1 MSRIARSRA
10 HAAPR
15 STTVGSPTPT
25 ATRGRRPSARTVVA
39 AIGALALLGAAV
51 AQGPVVDDLGR
62 EVQLERPA
70 QRVVAM
76 VPTHTEK
83 VCAVGAC
90 DRLVGVDA
98 FSNHPSE
105 VEALPDL
112 GSAFEADVEAIVAL
126 EPDLVLTDEYSG
138 LHEALAPLGI
148 ATYVGTP
155 QTVDEVAEV
164 LREVGALLGREAAA
178 EAEVDAMR
186 DAIDAVAA
194 RVEGADR
201 PRVFVE
207 LDATPYTVGPTAYLG
222 TLLDLAGG
230 ANVVPAD
237 LGAFPQVDPEFVVDA
252 DPEVILLLDA
262 PSGESAATLAAR
274 PGWGAIDAVA
284 DGGVVPLTQAQVDL
298 LTRAGPRLPEALTLL
313 ADLLEGFRR

>member
-1 MSRIARSRA
+1 MSRIPSF
-10 HAAPR
+10 P
-15 STTVGSPTPT
+15 PT
-25 ATRGRRPSARTVVA
+25 AARRSPTRGRGSVT
-39 AIGALALLGAAV
+39 ALAVARAVAVSIAVSGFGTAV
-51 AQGPVVDDLGR
+51 AQGPVVDDVGR

-90 DRLVGVDA
+90 DRLVGVDT
-98 FSNHPSE
+98 FSNYPSE
-105 VEALPDL
+105 VQALPDL

-164 LREVGALLGREAAA
+164 LREVGSLLGREAAA
-178 EAEVDAMR
+178 EAQVEAMR
-186 DAIDAVAA
+186 DAIDTVAA
-194 RVEGADR
+194 RVEGAAR

-207 LDATPYTVGPTAYLG
+207 LDATPYTVGPTSYLG

-237 LGAFPQVDPEFVVDA
+237 RGAFPLVDPEFVVDA

-284 DGGVVPLTQAQVDL
+284 EGGVVPLTQAQVDL

>member
-1 MSRIARSRA
+1 MSRHRSCPPTRRS
-10 HAAPR
+10 HPPVAPR
-15 STTVGSPTPT
+15 GRPAWGRLAAVRATVL
-25 ATRGRRPSARTVVA
+25 SAWLVA
-39 AIGALALLGAAV
+39 AVAL

-62 EVQLERPA
+62 EVRLDQPA
-70 QRVVAM
+70 ERVVAM

-90 DRLVGVDA
+90 DRLVGVDT
-98 FSNHPSE
+98 FSNVPAE
-105 VEALPDL
+105 VQALPDL
-112 GSAFEADVEAIVAL
+112 GSAFEADVEAIIAL

-164 LREVGALLGREAAA
+164 VREVGALLGRDAAA
-178 EAEVDAMR
+178 EAEVRAMR
-186 DAIDAVAA
+186 DAIDAVAE
-194 RVEGADR
+194 RVEGEAR

-207 LDATPYTVGPTAYLG
+207 LDATPYTVGPTSYLG
-222 TLLDLAGG
+222 ELLDLAGG

-237 LGAFPQVDPEFVVDA
+237 LGAFPLVDPEFVVDA
-252 DPEVILLLDA
+252 DPEVIVLLDA
-262 PSGESAATLAAR
+262 PSGESLATLAAR
-274 PGWGAIDAVA
+274 PGWAAIDAVA
-284 DGGVVPLTQAQVDL
+284 NGGVVPLTQAQVDL
-298 LTRAGPRLPEALTLL
+298 LTRAGPRLPEALALL